1 MKNLFI
7 SLLIFITIGI
17 SSCKKSFPDDPLA
30 VDNYTVSDCKTN
42 SGNSTADDAEFIT
55 IKTVDDYYLLFNHIN
70 SVFNCEPGEITVAI
84 EIRADT
90 ISINENETMG
100 SANCV
105 CPYDLEFRLGP
116 MHYGKYITVFRKGG
130 LEFKTYSLD
139 FRKSTDV
146 QIDL

>member
-1 MKNLFI
+1 MKNLYICLFI
-7 SLLIFITIGI
+7 FVTIAI
-17 SSCKKSFPDDPLA
+17 SSCKKSFPDNPLA
-30 VDNYTVSDCKTN
+30 VDNYTVSGCKTKGDN
-42 SGNSTADDAEFIT
+42 APAGDAEFIT

-70 SVFNCEPGEITVAI
+70 SVFNCEPVEITIAI

-90 ISINENETMG
+90 ITINENERQGT
-100 SANCV
+100 ANCV

-116 MHYGKYITVFRKGG
+116 LHYGKYFTVFKKGG

-139 FRKSTDV
+139 FKRSTDV